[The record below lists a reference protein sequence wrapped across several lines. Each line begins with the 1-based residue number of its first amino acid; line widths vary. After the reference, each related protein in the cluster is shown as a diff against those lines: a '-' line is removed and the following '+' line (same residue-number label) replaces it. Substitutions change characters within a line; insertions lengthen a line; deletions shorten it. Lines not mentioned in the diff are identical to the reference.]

1 MGIAERREREKA
13 QRRIDIVKAAEKVFL
28 SKGYDAAT
36 MDEIAEQAEL
46 SKGTLYLYFKGK
58 EDVHRQIVA
67 KGMDVLFGLLKH
79 AVDPK
84 SDGMSKLE
92 AIWDSFM
99 RFSVEHTEYADALIH
114 YESKEIDI
122 GSEEELQK
130 WLRKYKVI
138 RFLMATI
145 KEGLTDQSIRQDVE
159 SGKITLLFWAQIM
172 GAVQFLKFKRALIKN
187 LLNIE
192 PEEFLKYFK
201 EFFFDHL
208 RPR

>member
-13 QRRIDIVKAAEKVFL
+13 QRRLDIVRAAEKVFL

-36 MDEIAEQAEL
+36 MDEIAEEAEL
-46 SKGTLYLYFKGK
+46 GKATLYLYFKGK

-67 KGMDVLFGLLKH
+67 KGMDVLFDLINH

-84 SDGMSKLE
+84 SNGMSKLQ

-99 RFSVEHTEYADALIH
+99 RFSVEHIEYSDALIH

-122 GSEEELQK
+122 GSEEEFEK

-138 RFLMATI
+138 NFLMATI
-145 KEGLTDQSIRQDVE
+145 KEGMADKSIRRDVE
-159 SGKITLLFWAQIM
+159 SGKMTLLFWAQVI

-208 RPR
+208 RPQ

>member
-13 QRRIDIVKAAEKVFL
+13 QRRLDIVRAAEKVFL

-36 MDEIAEQAEL
+36 MDEIAEEAEL
-46 SKGTLYLYFKGK
+46 GKATLYLYFKGK

-67 KGMDVLFGLLKH
+67 KGMDVLFDLINH

-84 SDGMSKLE
+84 SNGMSRLQT
-92 AIWDSFM
+92 IWDSIM
-99 RFSVEHTEYADALIH
+99 RFSVEHVEYSDALIH

-122 GSEEELQK
+122 GSEEEFEK

-138 RFLMATI
+138 NFLMATI
-145 KEGLTDQSIRQDVE
+145 KEGMADKSIRQDLE
-159 SGKITLLFWAQIM
+159 SGKTALLFWAQIM

-192 PEEFLKYFK
+192 SEEFLKYFK

-208 RPR
+208 RPQ